1 MQNNISTNKFG
12 KHFRNSSCLLA
23 NRGIK
28 PYKRCDYCQLKF
40 SQCLGI
46 KNYFTS
52 IIMGALLSL
61 FILIDDPFFV
71 RVNIAVIVMLLIY
84 IGYQLNKN
92 VDNLA
97 RSDFL
102 NVVLN
107 KKLQEK
113 TMSLEDQVRA
123 RTARLEDLLKKDWLT
138 GMINRKEFEK
148 RLRGALQDAFDTNCT
163 HVLSFIDLDRFKI
176 VNDTCGHRA
185 GDELLRQITP
195 IIKSH
200 VSEADTVARMGG
212 DEFSILFS
220 YTSLEEV
227 LPILENIRQEVED
240 FRFAWD
246 DTTFSIGT
254 SIGVIGISSDSGT
267 LVDLLAAV
275 DDACFRAKELGR
287 NRIQVYEHD
296 AEDLDKKHGETHWA
310 NRISNALDNNRFVLY
325 YQSIKPLNESS
336 SAQKQ
341 GNDRERVYHFEVLIR
356 MLDNKNFII
365 PPMAFIPAAERFD
378 LMGKIDRWVIQH
390 AIESYVELQ
399 AKYQNL
405 VLSINLS
412 GASLTDD
419 TLYEYITGMFNRY
432 EVKAEN
438 FVFEVTETTAIA
450 NMQKASEFIKRL
462 KQEGCRFSL
471 DDFGSG
477 LSSFAY
483 LKNLAV
489 DFIKIDGSFVKE
501 VASDKT
507 AYTFVE
513 AINRVGHLMN
523 KKIIAEYV
531 ENKEILFALK
541 NIGVD
546 YGQGYALGKPQSMDT
561 LAQNISKPYLKL
573 VD

>member
-1 MQNNISTNKFG
+1 MLNNSNSNKFG
-12 KHFRNSSCLLA
+12 KHYKNLNCQLA
-23 NRGIK
+23 KRGIK
-28 PYKRCDYCQLKF
+28 PYKRCDYCKLQFK
-40 SQCLGI
+40 QCLGMQ
-46 KNYFTS
+46 NNFTS
-52 IIMGALLSL
+52 IMVGVLLLL
-61 FILIDDPFFV
+61 FVFIDNP
-71 RVNIAVIVMLLIY
+71 LLIRINIVAIVGLLAY

-92 VDNLA
+92 IDDLA

-107 KKLQEK
+107 RKLQEK

-123 RTARLEDLLKKDWLT
+123 RTARLEELLKKDWLT

-148 RLRGALQDAFDTNCT
+148 RLRDACKNAFDNNST
-163 HVLSFIDLDRFKI
+163 HVLCFIDLDRFKI

-200 VSEADTVARMGG
+200 VSETDTVARMGG
-212 DEFSILFS
+212 DEFGILFS
-220 YTSLEEV
+220 YNTIEEV
-227 LPILENIRQEVED
+227 LPTLENIRQEVED
-240 FRFAWD
+240 YRFAWD
-246 DTTFSIGT
+246 DSTFSIGT
-254 SIGVIGISSDSGT
+254 SIGVIGINASSGT
-267 LVDLLAAV
+267 LVELLAAV

-310 NRISNALDNNRFVLY
+310 NRITNALDNDQFVLY
-325 YQSIKPLNESS
+325 YQPIQALMEPVKDENNNTI
-336 SAQKQ
+336 A
-341 GNDRERVYHFEVLIR
+341 GVNHFEVLIR
-356 MLDNKNFII
+356 MLDTKNFII

-378 LMGKIDRWVIQH
+378 LMGKIDRWVIQR
-390 AIESYVELQ
+390 AIDSYPELNS
-399 AKYQNL
+399 KYSNL

-412 GASLTDD
+412 GASLTDNSLLD
-419 TLYEYITGMFNRY
+419 YIIGIFSRSDIDPGNI
-432 EVKAEN
+432 
-438 FVFEVTETTAIA
+438 VFEVTETTAIA
-450 NMQKASEFIKRL
+450 NMQKASEFISRL
-462 KQEGCRFSL
+462 KEEGCKFSL

-477 LSSFAY
+477 LSSFGY

-489 DFIKIDGSFVKE
+489 DYIKIDGSFVRE

-541 NIGVD
+541 TIGVD
-546 YGQGYALGKPQSMDT
+546 YAQGYAIGKPQSLDT
-561 LAQNISKPYLKL
+561 LAQKSKKVYLKL
-573 VD
+573 VE